1 MWGER
6 GDIVPPNQLL
16 HTTAHRSNSSIHA
29 SRSVQDKDRT
39 RRGQIDRSRKRIC
52 ALRSG
57 RRWLVHLS
65 RHCLPTRPG
74 SDCDITAHFR
84 SPCLITISLRILQA
98 SEHARSST
106 SSASAT
112 SKHLLHRVEPKRRR
126 KEAKSEELR
135 SQGSGALTRP
145 PPRSRAPCAGVPC
158 SRRCRRPLV
167 GAAAAASAEPRSRR
181 RAERWT

>member
-1 MWGER
+1 MGRAR
-6 GDIVPPNQLL
+6 GY
-16 HTTAHRSNSSIHA
+16 RSPKPAATHYCTQIEFKLPRIKIYLSKKSNET
-29 SRSVQDKDRT
+29 RTDRW
-39 RRGQIDRSRKRIC
+39 IDRSRKRIC
-52 ALRSG
+52 TLRSG

-106 SSASAT
+106 SSASSHGQTLFA
-112 SKHLLHRVEPKRRR
+112 SKRTKK
-126 KEAKSEELR
+126 KEEKKPN
-135 SQGSGALTRP
+135 QKNSGALTRP
-145 PPRSRAPCAGVPC
+145 PPQSRGPCAGAPY
-158 SRRCRRPLV
+158 SRRPLA
-167 GAAAAASAEPRSRR
+167 GAAAAAASAAEPRSRR